1 MTFIFNYNYIMK
13 KLTYEELLNERKTI
27 EQAINA
33 DRFPINIIVDN
44 VRSIYNVGSI
54 FRTCDSALVNQI
66 ALCGLSPCPP
76 REEISKTALDAEKSV
91 PWKYFENTIDAV
103 KEAQANGHTVLALE
117 LTDKARSYTT
127 IQKSEFPLSIVV
139 GNELTGISDD
149 VLELCDG
156 AIEIPMFGVKHSLNV
171 SVSTGIVLFEALRT
185 YLNIFTPNS

>member
-1 MTFIFNYNYIMK
+1 MK

-66 ALCGLSPCPP
+66 ALCGMSPCPP

-171 SVSTGIVLFEALRT
+171 SVSTGIVLFEALRI